1 MRSRLLQYL
10 RPLAKEGV
18 ALAFSGGVDST
29 VVLAALA
36 ELQRECGFPLLVV
49 TMSHELISSADIA
62 TAREIACSLGVEM
75 CEMPLSVLH
84 LDDVRTNSRA
94 RCYACKSHFFSHLR
108 HLAAARCIP
117 HLLDGTNADDLG
129 ATRPGL
135 RVLSEQKV
143 CSPLAE
149 LGITKAQVREL
160 AAEYALPNAQR
171 PSAPCLATR
180 FNYGTPLSP
189 GLLKQVEE
197 GERALR
203 VLLPAGNLRLRSDT
217 PGGARLEVDAE
228 AMPRVL
234 QLAPDILAS
243 LRQLGF
249 RHISLDL
256 AGFRSGSFDSPQ
268 TTTTI
273 Q

>member
-1 MRSRLLQYL
+1 MRSRLLRHL
-10 RPLAKEGV
+10 RPLAEEGV

-36 ELQRECGFPLLVV
+36 ELRQERGFPLLVA
-49 TMSHELISSADIA
+49 TMSHELIAPADVDA
-62 TAREIACSLGVEM
+62 ARETAGSLGVEM
-75 CEMPLSVLH
+75 CELPLSVLH
-84 LDDVRTNSRA
+84 LDAVRTNSQA
-94 RCYACKSHFFSHLR
+94 RCYACKGFFFSHLR
-108 HLAAARCIP
+108 RLADSRGIP

-135 RVLSEQKV
+135 RALAEQGV
-143 CSPLAE
+143 RSPLAE

-160 AAEYALPNAQR
+160 AADYGLPNAQR

-180 FNYGTPLSP
+180 FNYGTPLTP

-203 VLLPAGNLRLRSDT
+203 VLLPAGNLRLRSDA
-217 PGGARLEVDAE
+217 PGSARLEVDAE
-228 AMPRVL
+228 DMFRVL

-243 LRQLGF
+243 LRPLGF

-256 AGFRSGSFDSPQ
+256 AGFRSGSFDSPR
-268 TTTTI
+268 TTTSI
-273 Q
+273 

>member
-1 MRSRLLQYL
+1 MRSLLLRHL
-10 RPLAKEGV
+10 RPLAEEGV

-36 ELQRECGFPLLVV
+36 ELRQERGFPLLVV
-49 TMSHELISSADIA
+49 TMSHELIAPADVE
-62 TAREIACSLGVEM
+62 TARKTACSLGVEL

-84 LDDVRTNSRA
+84 LDAVRTNSRA
-94 RCYACKSHFFSHLR
+94 RCYACKGHFFSHLR
-108 HLAAARCIP
+108 RLADSRGIP

-129 ATRPGL
+129 VTRPGL
-135 RVLSEQKV
+135 RALAEQGV
-143 CSPLAE
+143 RSPLAE

-160 AAEYALPNAQR
+160 AVDYSLPNAQR

-180 FNYGTPLSP
+180 FNYGTLLSP
-189 GLLKQVEE
+189 ELLKQVEE

-203 VLLPAGNLRLRSDT
+203 ALLPAGNLRLRSDA
-217 PGGARLEVDAE
+217 PGSSRLEVDAE

-243 LRQLGF
+243 LHRLGF

-268 TTTTI
+268 TTTSI
-273 Q
+273 

>member
-36 ELQRECGFPLLVV
+36 ELRRERGFPLLVV
-49 TMSHELISSADIA
+49 TMDHELISSADME
-62 TAREIACSLGVEM
+62 TAREMACSLGVEI
-75 CEMPLSVLH
+75 CGMPLPVLH
-84 LDDVRTNSRA
+84 LDDVRTNSRT

-108 HLAAARCIP
+108 RLAAARGIP

-129 ATRPGL
+129 TTRPGL
-135 RVLSEQKV
+135 RALAEHKV
-143 CSPLAE
+143 RSPLAE

-160 AAEYALPNAQR
+160 AAGYGLPNAQR

-180 FNYGTPLSP
+180 FSYGTPLSP

-197 GERALR
+197 GERSLR
-203 VLLPAGNLRLRSDT
+203 AMMPAGNLRLRSDA
-217 PGGARLEVDAE
+217 PGAARLEVDAE
-228 AMPRVL
+228 TMPRVL
-234 QLAPDILAS
+234 QLAPHILAS
-243 LRQLGF
+243 LRLLGF